1 LATTANLTGALS
13 CDTLVP
19 ELSRPVRTPS
29 ATTPPPRVARNL
41 VIFAVI
47 ESLDDLAPVF
57 VALAFAL
64 ATGATIAAHA
74 STDKPAKTSLRTFPY
89 LLDG

>member
-1 LATTANLTGALS
+1 
-13 CDTLVP
+13 
-19 ELSRPVRTPS
+19 
-29 ATTPPPRVARNL
+29 